1 MEKDALMFV
10 YLEEEFKNMKDRMI
24 NNSRTNADL
33 KPLVKG
39 ILSKDEQGNV
49 LKNPKTKKKTVINE
63 HILMIAA
70 NDTPLE
76 TELLF
81 NYGVTR
87 DEDGDL
93 IPWAKM

>member
-1 MEKDALMFV
+1 
-10 YLEEEFKNMKDRMI
+10 
-24 NNSRTNADL
+24 
-33 KPLVKG
+33 
-39 ILSKDEQGNV
+39 
-49 LKNPKTKKKTVINE
+49 
-63 HILMIAA
+63 MIAA